1 MSVDGSPYWGRA
13 KDILSVLVIPAL
25 VWVFSVSN
33 TMGEHKVQIDSLQ
46 QKLADQKDNLDRLE
60 ASERTFSVQLARLE
74 TRLDGIQGRTDEIHS
89 ILIRMSR
96 NSPAYN
102 P

>member
-1 MSVDGSPYWGRA
+1 MSVDGSLFWGRA
-13 KDILSVLVIPAL
+13 KDILSVFVIPAL

-33 TMGEHKVQIDSLQ
+33 TMEGHKSQITSLEQ
-46 QKLADQKDNLDRLE
+46 RFSDQKDSLDRLE